1 MKSFEI
7 IDNFLDNETFYWFKK
22 QIESIDFYWCFTD
35 YINDYNI
42 KDTFAFADIKVQSF
56 EFVKNPNF
64 NYVDFIMK
72 ELKKRNLSNTF
83 EVTRAKAN
91 LFFKNNTQI
100 KYGYHYDINDSNRE
114 YETIIYYVNNNNGG
128 TEFEDGTF
136 IKQKENRALIIYGK
150 QLHQSVG
157 QTDELRRINININ
170 YYRK

>member
-1 MKSFEI
+1 MYNNVF
-7 IDNFLDNETFYWFKK
+7 N
-22 QIESIDFYWCFTD
+22 DFYWCFTN
-35 YINDYNI
+35 YINESNI
-42 KDTFAFADIKVQSF
+42 KDTFAFADLKVQYY
-56 EFVKNPNF
+56 EVVKNPNF

-91 LFFKNNTQI
+91 LFLKNDTQI
-100 KYGYHYDINDSNRE
+100 KYGHHYDLEDSEN

>member
-7 IDNFLDNETFYWFKK
+7 IDNFLDCKSFYCLKNDIKSDYFFWTF
-22 QIESIDFYWCFTD
+22 CPN
-35 YINDYNI
+35 INDVVT
-42 KDTFAFADIKVQSF
+42 KDKFAFVDLQVEDYQR
-56 EFVKNPNF
+56 VNNYNF
-64 NYVDFIMK
+64 DYVSIIMK
-72 ELKKRNLSNTF
+72 QLKQRNLSNTF

-91 LFFKNNTQI
+91 LFLKKDTQI
-100 KYGYHYDINDSNRE
+100 KYGHHYDIEDSEN

-170 YYRK
+170 YFRK